1 MRRVRRTMRMRTAMA
16 SASQLQMPCTRTFS
30 MTLITSTMTVVKT
43 TLATE
48 MKTRTTRTGKS
59 PDNSSMTTTAMR
71 KISKVKISGCGPP
84 VMLTLFL
91 SLLGLSKY
99 ERKLHTIRKTIN
111 KLEEENLQK
120 RSWQLMGEVCF
131 FE

>member
-1 MRRVRRTMRMRTAMA
+1 
-16 SASQLQMPCTRTFS
+16 
-30 MTLITSTMTVVKT
+30 
-43 TLATE
+43 
-48 MKTRTTRTGKS
+48 
-59 PDNSSMTTTAMR
+59 
-71 KISKVKISGCGPP
+71 
-84 VMLTLFL
+84 MLTLFL